1 MTLEEKISVLE
12 SLSKIAPVNASAED
26 EDNLIPYFLP
36 LRSFSKL
43 ADEKV
48 FLVTG
53 GRGAGKS
60 ELFKVLTSEGGLNHL
75 LSEDRKSV
83 V

>member
-48 FLVTG
+48 FLVT
-53 GRGAGKS
+53 
-60 ELFKVLTSEGGLNHL
+60 
-75 LSEDRKSV
+75 
-83 V
+83 